1 MSSEDLSYQL
11 GIVENL
17 LNTLVN
23 SQNQQQLQY
32 QQLQQN
38 FNNLAQLLEGLQLE
52 VRNIV
57 RQLAD
62 VSIRLDDPNDLGE
75 VIQGQTSLLEEVH
88 ALQDLIISLE
98 VSWVPPK

>member
-1 MSSEDLSYQL
+1 MSSEDVSYQL

-32 QQLQQN
+32 HQLQQN

-52 VRNIV
+52 VRNIM

-88 ALQDLIISLE
+88 ALQDLILSLE

>member
-1 MSSEDLSYQL
+1 MSSEDVSYQL

-52 VRNIV
+52 VRNIM

>member
-1 MSSEDLSYQL
+1 MSSEDVSYQL

-52 VRNIV
+52 VRNIM

-88 ALQDLIISLE
+88 ALQDLILSLE